1 MSVPRGFGTPQRR
14 DGKSAKGIYSTEVPL
29 VMLNE
34 IATRPLPVTIGGSNN
49 VTFTLKGS
57 TRHIA
62 FWLDNDL
69 FYLDK
74 DLAYTWAAANT
85 ILDSTGAQVAQTNS
99 VLGVWYIYAT
109 INSDG
114 SLALFPSQTAPED
127 TAGQFGSYLGHPG
140 TARTQAYRYV
150 GCMWCTTA
158 ATPAFLTAVK
168 IGFDWHFA
176 SLTAAP
182 VTPAYTVTS
191 VFTVRLPK
199 LAKFGGRVA
208 GSLTCGKVGKIT
220 VGASSVASQGVVIG
234 GAATVVSAA
243 VVTPFDIPGPNDT
256 SGELWAIAVVSSGAT
271 ISVTRWHDVV

>member
-14 DGKSAKGIYSTEVPL
+14 DGKSAKGMYATEVPL

-34 IATRPLPVTIGGSNN
+34 LASRPIPVTIGGSNN

-74 DLAYTWAAANT
+74 DLVYTWAAANT
-85 ILDSTGAQVAQTNS
+85 ILDSTGAQVAQSNS
-99 VLGVWYIYAT
+99 ALGVWYMYAT
-109 INSDG
+109 INADG
-114 SLALFPSQTAPED
+114 TLAIFPSQTAPED

-168 IGFDWHFA
+168 IGYWWHFA
-176 SLTAAP
+176 ALTAAP
-182 VTPAYTVTS
+182 VTAALAVTS

-199 LAKFGGRVA
+199 LAKFGGVV
-208 GSLTCGKVGKIT
+208 GGNIQTGKVGKIT
-220 VGASSVASQGVVIG
+220 LSASSVAGQGVAIG
-234 GAATVVSAA
+234 GVATVASCALFA
-243 VVTPFDIPGPNDT
+243 PFEIPGPNDT

-271 ISVTRWHDVV
+271 ISVTRWKDVV